1 MYHAIVRR
9 KARGL
14 FEHLGRGEWRATTG
28 DLAEDVTHVFPGD
41 HALGGERHSREAME
55 RWFERL
61 YRLFPELNFEV
72 KRVVAKGWPW
82 DTLVAI
88 EWADWGKAADGEPY
102 ENEGAHWIRLR
113 WGKGTYVHAYLET
126 ERVADACR
134 RMAAAGI
141 EEAAAA
147 PITD

>member
-9 KARGL
+9 RARGI
-14 FEHLGRGEWRATTG
+14 FDHLSRGEWRETAG
-28 DLAEDVTHVFPGD
+28 DLADDFTHVFPGN
-41 HALGGERHSREAME
+41 HALGGERHSREAMA

-61 YRLFPELNFEV
+61 DRLFPDLNFEV

-88 EWADWGKAADGEPY
+88 EWTDHGRAADGEPY

-126 ERVADACR
+126 ERLADACR

-141 EEAAAA
+141 EEAATP